1 MISYTLI
8 SYTYFFGSVV
18 CIKFFF
24 DFVVC
29 IISSCRACLCECRV
43 VARGPPRA
51 LVHGPGGHLP
61 ERQCDAA
68 AASARARD
76 CLGAH
81 GPAVGHSATAH
92 LLLAGARAGRRPA
105 AVSSAAACALRSASA
120 PLCLDHPVLRSGRF
134 VVHRPKRAAAVVVC
148 LIYCRRRSRCER
160 CRR

>member
-1 MISYTLI
+1 MYHI
-8 SYTYFFGSVV
+8 FMPCV
-18 CIKFFF
+18 
-24 DFVVC
+24 
-29 IISSCRACLCECRV
+29 CLCECRV

-68 AASARARD
+68 AAPARARD